1 MRFQFIHAADLH
13 IDSPL
18 AALGLKDARVAAT
31 FAAAGRRAVE
41 QLVETTIASGA
52 KFLIVAGDVFDEDWR
67 DVSTGLFFVRELGK
81 LHRAGVKTYLI
92 RGNHDAMSE
101 ISRSLPYPPSVH
113 VFEARKGQT
122 QLIEELRVALH
133 GRSFHER
140 AVPSDFVAGYAP
152 RRNEWLN
159 IGVLHT
165 SLAGSADHN
174 PYAPCSVADLAR
186 FGYDYWALGHIHA
199 AAVVCRDP
207 WIVYP
212 GNIQGRHSRE
222 TGPKGAMLVTAE
234 DGRIVA
240 VETLPLDAARWAHA
254 RPDVSG
260 LDDEGAISD
269 AVAAALAAAHA
280 EAEGRPLAIR
290 LTLCGETAA
299 HARLLAR
306 LSDSGRAWRG
316 ELQALAYRLS
326 QDCWIEKIRLETKPP
341 RAAFAVQPDAFDV
354 AGLLAAAA
362 EEPGF
367 LAEIE
372 GLLASVGGKA
382 PPGLLEDLA
391 LRPPEQWAGLARDLL
406 LGARA

>member
-101 ISRSLPYPPSVH
+101 ISRSLPYPPCVH

-341 RAAFAVQPDAFDV
+341 RAAFAAEPDAFDV

-391 LRPPEQWAGLARDLL
+391 LRPPEHWAGLARDLL

>member
-41 QLVETTIASGA
+41 QLVDTTIDSGA
-52 KFLIVAGDVFDEDWR
+52 KFLIVAGDVFDDDWR
-67 DVSTGLFFVRELGK
+67 DVSTGLFFVRELGR
-81 LHRAGVKTYLI
+81 LDRAGVKTYLI
-92 RGNHDAMSE
+92 RGNHDALSE
-101 ISRSLPYPPSVH
+101 ISRVLPYPPSVH

-122 QLIEELRVALH
+122 QLIDELRVALH

-140 AVPSDFVAGYAP
+140 AVPPDFVSGYAP
-152 RRNEWLN
+152 RREGWLN

-165 SLAGSADHN
+165 SLAGSPEHN
-174 PYAPCSVADLAR
+174 PYAPCTVADLER
-186 FGYDYWALGHIHA
+186 FGYDYWALGHVHV

-222 TGPKGAMLVTAE
+222 TGPKGAMRVTAE
-234 DGRIVA
+234 DGRIVE
-240 VETLPLDAARWAHA
+240 VEPLPLDAARWAHA

-260 LDDEGAISD
+260 LEDEAAIAD
-269 AVAAALAAAHA
+269 AVAAALADAHA
-280 EAEGRPLAIR
+280 EAGGRPLAIR

-306 LSDSGRAWRG
+306 LSDSGGAWRA
-316 ELQALAYRLS
+316 EMQSLAYRLS
-326 QDCWIEKIRLETKPP
+326 RDCWIEKIRLETRPP
-341 RAAFAVQPDAFDV
+341 PAAMASEPDAFDV

-362 EEPGF
+362 EDPGF

-372 GLLASVGGKA
+372 GLLASVGAKA
-382 PPGLLEDLA
+382 PLGLLEELRARPAAEWAA
-391 LRPPEQWAGLARDLL
+391 LSRDLL